1 MQTFRITLPPHPDH
15 PGVEQWA
22 ELRAASTM
30 RAGDAKALR
39 KAIRLGVNPGG
50 GWDRT
55 FSMGD
60 ADARTDA
67 LLARVIV
74 NWSYEAHGIA
84 LPVAD
89 PASLD
94 EIPIDAWEA
103 LREAIAPHEE
113 ALDFR
118 NRATTKSP
126 PPDDSSASRTISGA
140 IESPDTSQT
149 TTS

>member
-1 MQTFRITLPPHPDH
+1 MRTYRVSLPEHPDH
-15 PGVEQWA
+15 PGKEQWA
-22 ELRAASTM
+22 ELRAPETM

-39 KAIRLGVNPGG
+39 KAIRLRTNSGG
-50 GWDRT
+50 GWDKT

-67 LLARVIV
+67 LLERVIV
-74 NWSYEAHGIA
+74 SWSYD
-84 LPVAD
+84 LPVPAAD
-89 PASLD
+89 SDSLD

-103 LREAIAPHEE
+103 LREAIDPHEE

-118 NRATTKSP
+118 NRATTREP
-126 PPDDSSASRTISGA
+126 TPGDSSASKTISGA
-140 IESPDTSQT
+140 VIPDPSTGQT

>member
-1 MQTFRITLPPHPDH
+1 MQTYRITLPEWDEH

-39 KAIRLGVNPGG
+39 RAVRLGVNTGG

-67 LLARVIV
+67 LLTRVIV
-74 NWSYEAHGIA
+74 SWSYEAHGIA

-103 LREAIAPHEE
+103 LREAIGPHEE

-126 PPDDSSASRTISGA
+126 PGDSSASRTISGA
-140 IESPDTSQT
+140 VESPDTSQT
-149 TTS
+149 TSS